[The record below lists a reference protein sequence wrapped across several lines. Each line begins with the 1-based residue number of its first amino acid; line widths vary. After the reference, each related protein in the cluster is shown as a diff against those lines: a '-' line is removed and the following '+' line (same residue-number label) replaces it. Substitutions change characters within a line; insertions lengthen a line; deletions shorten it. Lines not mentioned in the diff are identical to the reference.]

1 MKKQIKNKVLSF
13 SVIYEADPNGGY
25 VAYVA
30 YVPSLSG
37 CHSQGDNLEEAE
49 KNIREAIGLYV
60 ESLRAHKYS
69 IPQEQRILQGRVEIS
84 V

>member
-1 MKKQIKNKVLSF
+1 MKKQIKNKILSF
-13 SVIYEADPNGGY
+13 SVIYEADSNGG
-25 VAYVA
+25 YVA

-49 KNIREAIGLYV
+49 KNIQEAIELYV

-69 IPQEQRILQGRVEIS
+69 IPQEQRVLQGRVEIA

>member
-1 MKKQIKNKVLSF
+1 MKKQIKNKILSF
-13 SVIYEADPNGGY
+13 SVIYEADPNGG
-25 VAYVA
+25 YVA

-49 KNIREAIGLYV
+49 KNIQEAIELYV

-69 IPQEQRILQGRVEIS
+69 IPREQRILQGRVE
-84 V
+84 VAV

>member
-25 VAYVA
+25 VAYV
-30 YVPSLSG
+30 PSLSG

-49 KNIREAIGLYV
+49 KNIQEAIELYV
-60 ESLRAHKYS
+60 ESLKAHKYS
-69 IPQEQRILQGRVEIS
+69 IPQEQRILQGRVEIA

>member
-1 MKKQIKNKVLSF
+1 MELRFIKNKVLSF
-13 SVIYEADPNGGY
+13 SVIYEADPNGG
-25 VAYVA
+25 YVA

-49 KNIREAIGLYV
+49 KNIQEAIELYV

-69 IPQEQRILQGRVEIS
+69 IPREQRILQGRVEIA

>member
-25 VAYVA
+25 VAYV
-30 YVPSLSG
+30 PSLSG

-49 KNIREAIGLYV
+49 KNIQEAIELYV

-69 IPQEQRILQGRVEIS
+69 IPREQRILQGRVEIA

>member
-1 MKKQIKNKVLSF
+1 MRKQIKNKILSF
-13 SVIYEADPNGGY
+13 SVIYEADPSGG
-25 VAYVA
+25 YVA

-49 KNIREAIGLYV
+49 KNIQEAIELYV

-69 IPQEQRILQGRVEIS
+69 IPQEQRVLQGRVEIA

>member
-25 VAYVA
+25 VAYV
-30 YVPSLSG
+30 PSLSG

-49 KNIREAIGLYV
+49 KNIQEAIELYV

>member
-25 VAYVA
+25 VAYV
-30 YVPSLSG
+30 PSLSG

-49 KNIREAIGLYV
+49 KNIQEAIELYV

-69 IPQEQRILQGRVEIS
+69 IPREQRILQGRVE
-84 V
+84 VAV

>member
-25 VAYVA
+25 VAYV
-30 YVPSLSG
+30 PSLSG

-49 KNIREAIGLYV
+49 KNIQEEIELYV

-69 IPQEQRILQGRVEIS
+69 IPREQRILQGRVEIA

>member
-1 MKKQIKNKVLSF
+1 MKKQIKNKILSF
-13 SVIYEADPNGGY
+13 SVIYEADPNGG
-25 VAYVA
+25 YVA

-49 KNIREAIGLYV
+49 KNIQEAIELYV

-69 IPQEQRILQGRVEIS
+69 IPREQRILQGRVEIA

>member
-1 MKKQIKNKVLSF
+1 MKKQIKNKILSF
-13 SVIYEADPNGGY
+13 SVIYEADPNGG
-25 VAYVA
+25 YVA

>member
-25 VAYVA
+25 VAYV
-30 YVPSLSG
+30 PSLSG
-37 CHSQGDNLEEAE
+37 CHS
-49 KNIREAIGLYV
+49 V

>member
-13 SVIYEADPNGGY
+13 SVIYEADPNGG
-25 VAYVA
+25 YVA

>member
-1 MKKQIKNKVLSF
+1 MKKQIKNKILSF
-13 SVIYEADPNGGY
+13 SVIYEADPNGG
-25 VAYVA
+25 YVA

-49 KNIREAIGLYV
+49 KNIQEAIELYV
-60 ESLRAHKYS
+60 ESLKAHKYS
-69 IPQEQRILQGRVEIS
+69 IPREQRILQGRVEIA

>member
-1 MKKQIKNKVLSF
+1 MELRFIKNKVLSF

-25 VAYVA
+25 VAYV
-30 YVPSLSG
+30 PSLSG
-37 CHSQGDNLEEAE
+37 CHSQGDNLEEDE
-49 KNIREAIGLYV
+49 KNIQEAIELYV

-69 IPQEQRILQGRVEIS
+69 IPREQRILQGRVEIA

>member
-25 VAYVA
+25 VAYV
-30 YVPSLSG
+30 PSLSG

-49 KNIREAIGLYV
+49 KKLREAIGLYV